1 MNFEVFKSFQDLK
14 FETLTA
20 QSLQE
25 QMKQMHMMKKEESQ
39 ESNIPRGD

>member
-1 MNFEVFKSFQDLK
+1 MTVEVFKNSK
-14 FETLTA
+14 FETLLA